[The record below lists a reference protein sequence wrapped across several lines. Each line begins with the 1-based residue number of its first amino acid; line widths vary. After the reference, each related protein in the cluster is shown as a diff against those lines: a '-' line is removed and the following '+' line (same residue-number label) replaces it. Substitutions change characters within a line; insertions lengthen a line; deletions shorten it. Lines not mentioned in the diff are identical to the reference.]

1 MTRRTASSNTPTPLH
16 QRQHLPAQ
24 SPSSSASP
32 SPSASPCS
40 PAVIPQRPHRAP
52 TTWLSACLLGA
63 AFLTSPAWAQLR
75 IGQPSGFSGSVAVG
89 VKENTAGAK
98 LVFDAVNRRGGIH
111 GQSIELRSVDDR
123 FDPALTAATARDL
136 ITRDRVLALFLN
148 RGTPHTQALL
158 PVLLEHQVPLVGPST
173 GAFVLHEPPH
183 PWVFN
188 VRATYQREVVHAI
201 AHLSQIGL
209 RRIAVLYTDDSFG
222 ADALAG
228 AQRGFAQVGMRPV
241 REETFPRD
249 KPNFSRQARL
259 LTQDQAQAV
268 LIAGSAGNV
277 AQAVKAL
284 RAAGSS
290 AQVVTLSNNASE
302 GFIALLGEHA
312 RGVIVTQVFP
322 NERALAVPMV
332 REAQQLARAAGLSG
346 VSPAMLEGYAAA
358 KVLVEGLQR
367 AGPRPT
373 PQRLRDALESMRQF
387 DLGGLELGY
396 SATDHTGLDYVD
408 LSIIN
413 ANGRFQ
419 R

>member
-1 MTRRTASSNTPTPLH
+1 MPCRTACSIHPTPLRPTSLH
-16 QRQHLPAQ
+16 FIRV
-24 SPSSSASP
+24 SI
-32 SPSASPCS
+32 CVFMG
-40 PAVIPQRPHRAP
+40 AV
-52 TTWLSACLLGA
+52 LSAAL
-63 AFLTSPAWAQLR
+63 FWSQPAHAQLR

-89 VKENTAGAK
+89 VKENTVGAK
-98 LVFDAVNRRGGIH
+98 LYFDEVNRRGGIH
-111 GQSIELRSVDDR
+111 GQPIELRSVDDR

-173 GAFVLHEPPH
+173 GAFLLHEPPH

-201 AHLSQIGL
+201 AHLAQIGL
-209 RRIAVLYTDDSFG
+209 KRIAVLYTQDSFG
-222 ADALAG
+222 EDALAG
-228 AQRGFAQVGMRPV
+228 AARGFAQVGIQPV
-241 REETFPRD
+241 RTEGFARD
-249 KPNFSRQARL
+249 KPDFTRPAQAL
-259 LTQDQAQAV
+259 AQQLAQAV

-277 AQAVKAL
+277 AQAVKVL
-284 RAAGSS
+284 RAAGSN

-322 NERALAVPMV
+322 NERGAAVPMV
-332 REAQQLARAAGLSG
+332 REAQQLARAAGLPG

-373 PQRLRDALESMRQF
+373 PQRLRDALASMRQF
-387 DLGGLELGY
+387 NLGGLELGY
-396 SATDHTGLDYVD
+396 SANDHTGLDYVD

-413 ANGRFQ
+413 ASGRFQ